1 MKRKRQ
7 LNNALSMLCIAG
19 VLSTLLAGC
28 GGAKQAAATPS
39 GGTASGNS
47 AAQPAEPVKFNIV
60 LPYSG
65 ETPTPNSPVEKELKK
80 QTNSDFTVEWTPMIS
95 YGDKYNVMM
104 NSGQLPDALVVPD
117 LKADVYLDAAHNDQ
131 FWELSDYLT
140 DANYDGF
147 KNYNSI
153 ALQNCKTD
161 GKLYVLPRERTLKRQ
176 MVCYRSDWAKKAGLD
191 APDTLDKLYAM
202 AKAFSEGD
210 FDGNGKKDTVGFA
223 LGTVQDGGGSTI
235 DNLNEL
241 IVANGGVN
249 KFGLVDGKIVSTITT
264 PEYKSTIQLLRK
276 MCSEG
281 LISKDFPITKTT
293 EINSNLVDKEKTG
306 LWLSMGIPGPKD
318 TVYLAKK
325 KSDSNVKQLS
335 DVFQFTYLKDKD
347 GTPRSPAESGF
358 NGGIAFPKSST
369 KDKAELDRIV
379 KVFSWI
385 SAKDGQRLVN
395 SGIEGLQYNKVDET
409 HIKSIPKEEQKD
421 GGANWSSIAQ
431 MSTCGNYCYTT
442 VDDPL
447 VEELAKQR
455 NTYKDNELIGDI
467 TVPLNS
473 AEYAKSGAKLSK
485 LIDTAMF
492 KYILGQVSDDEF
504 DKAIQEW
511 RTSGGDKMTQEYTE
525 DYQKSQQK

>member
-1 MKRKRQ
+1 
-7 LNNALSMLCIAG
+7 MLCVAG

-28 GGAKQAAATPS
+28 GGTKQAAV
-39 GGTASGNS
+39 TASGSGGAAS
-47 AAQPAEPVKFNIV
+47 ASQAAEPVKFNIV

-202 AKAFSEGD
+202 AKAFGEGD

-223 LGTVQDGGGSTI
+223 LGTVQDGGGTTI

-241 IVANGGVN
+241 IVAGGGVN
-249 KFGLVDGKIVSTITT
+249 KFGLVDGKIVSTIAT

-318 TVYLAKK
+318 TLYLAKK
-325 KSDSNVKQLS
+325 KSDGNIKQLS
-335 DVFQFTYLKDKD
+335 DVFSFTYLKDQD

-385 SAKDGQRLVN
+385 SAQDGQRLVN
-395 SGIEGLQYNKVDET
+395 SGIEGLQYTKVDDT

-421 GGANWSSIAQ
+421 GSANWSSIAQ
-431 MSTCGNYCYTT
+431 MSTCGNHCYTT

-455 NTYKDNELIGDI
+455 NTFKDSELIGDI

-485 LIDTAMF
+485 LIDTAVF
-492 KYILGQVSDDEF
+492 KYILGQISDGEF

-511 RTSGGDKMTQEYTE
+511 RTSGGDKMTQEYME